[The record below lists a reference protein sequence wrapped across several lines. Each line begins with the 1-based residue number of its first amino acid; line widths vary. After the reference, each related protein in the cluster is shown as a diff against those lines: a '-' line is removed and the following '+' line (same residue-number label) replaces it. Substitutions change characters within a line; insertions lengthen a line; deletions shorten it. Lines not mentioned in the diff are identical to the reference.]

1 MSLHPGPLAAA
12 APAASLFPP
21 RATDIPYRP
30 GLDGLRALSC
40 LVVVFFHCWAPFA
53 GGGFV
58 GVDVFFVISGYLIT
72 TMLAGEAARGGIR
85 VGRFYARRAVRL
97 YPTLLLLVVAYLAL
111 APVLW
116 PADRQ
121 WLYAGL
127 AAFYLTDYSLGHF
140 GQPLIV
146 GHSWSLAV
154 EEKFYLLWPLVLPF
168 VLRARRPV
176 AWLVAAFVAA
186 TAWRCFTAVQW
197 GWPQAYFTF
206 DARLSGLMLGA
217 IAAVARPKVS
227 GTAAFVAAVAL
238 AAVIAVPTLP
248 SLPFHRTLEATTL
261 VITMAELSAFLL
273 VCRAA
278 QPGAGGL
285 LAWPPLTYVGRLSY
299 GIYLWHFP
307 AVVLLRDVQPLW
319 ITAAGTLLFA
329 GVMAALCLH
338 LVDEPLR
345 RWRQKRWPKERTDLT
360 ASRLPAR

>member
-1 MSLHPGPLAAA
+1 MSAPPTSLGTAPPA
-12 APAASLFPP
+12 APLFPP
-21 RATDIPYRP
+21 RATEIPYRP
-30 GLDGLRALSC
+30 ALDGLRALSC
-40 LVVVFFHCWAPFA
+40 LVIVFFHCWAPWA

-72 TMLAGEAARGGIR
+72 TMLAGEQAGGGIR
-85 VGRFYARRAVRL
+85 VGRFYARRAARL
-97 YPTLLLLVVAYLAL
+97 YPTLLLLVVAYLVL

-116 PADRQ
+116 PSDRQ

-186 TAWRCFTAVQW
+186 TAWRCFTAVQL
-197 GWPQAYFTF
+197 GWLQAYFTF

-217 IAAVARPKVS
+217 VAAIARPKVS
-227 GTAAFVAAVAL
+227 ASAAFIAAVAL
-238 AAVIAVPTLP
+238 AVVIAVPTLP

-261 VITMAELSAFLL
+261 VITLAELAAFLL

-278 QPGAGGL
+278 GHDAGGV
-285 LAWPPLTYVGRLSY
+285 LAWPPLVYVGRLSY

-307 AVVLLRDVQPLW
+307 IVVLLRDHHPLW
-319 ITAAGTLLFA
+319 ITAAGTLLFS
-329 GVMAALCLH
+329 VTMAALCLH
-338 LVDEPLR
+338 LMDEPIR
-345 RWRQKRWPKERTDLT
+345 RWRERRWPRRSL
-360 ASRLPAR
+360 A